1 MKTETRNGNLSII
14 DHSSLPNSLL
24 FDELLEEKAEQPA
37 VFVGFLKD
45 RVYSIG
51 SAKRQ

>member
-24 FDELLEEKAEQPA
+24 FDELLEEKTEQPI
-37 VFVGFLKD
+37 VFVWVFE
-45 RVYSIG
+45 
-51 SAKRQ
+51 RQGVLNRFS